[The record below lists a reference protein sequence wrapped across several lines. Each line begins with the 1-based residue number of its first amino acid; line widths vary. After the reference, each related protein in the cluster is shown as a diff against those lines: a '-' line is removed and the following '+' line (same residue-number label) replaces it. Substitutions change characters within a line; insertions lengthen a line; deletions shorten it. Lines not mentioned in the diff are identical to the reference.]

1 MHFTHSHSAVQ
12 KRPARKQLQYS
23 FRHRVLEHVQCVANE
38 WECAVG
44 SSAAGAFR
52 HGNDEVPVCGLMN
65 TDWISWMGWLEE
77 SWMDGS
83 MQEGDDTVRLQF
95 FCSGG
100 T

>member
-1 MHFTHSHSAVQ
+1 M
-12 KRPARKQLQYS
+12 
-23 FRHRVLEHVQCVANE
+23 
-38 WECAVG
+38 
-44 SSAAGAFR
+44 
-52 HGNDEVPVCGLMN
+52 PVCGLMN

-83 MQEGDDTVRLQF
+83 MQEGDDTVRLQL